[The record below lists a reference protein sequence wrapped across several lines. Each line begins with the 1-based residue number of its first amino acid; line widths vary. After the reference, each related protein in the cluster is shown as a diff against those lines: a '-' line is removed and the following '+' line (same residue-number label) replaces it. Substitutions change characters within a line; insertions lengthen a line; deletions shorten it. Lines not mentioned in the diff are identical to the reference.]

1 MYKSFIYS
9 VRIDIMVDVRRKIQ
23 IINSNNE
30 IEKGEN
36 VDGKRV

>member
-1 MYKSFIYS
+1 VYKSFIYS
-9 VRIDIMVDVRRKIQ
+9 VRIDIMVGVRRKIQ

-30 IEKGEN
+30 IEKGEI

>member
-30 IEKGEN
+30 IEKGEI
-36 VDGKRV
+36 VDEKRV

>member
-30 IEKGEN
+30 IEKGEI